1 MKDLQKRIKDF
12 TDANNLGTSPGIR
25 MLDIVTEVGE
35 VAKEIIKSTD
45 YGTKPFQAR
54 EELKPELGDAIF
66 SIAVLANQLNID
78 LDEAVGMVLEKYE
91 RRLQKGSAGSE
102 SDK

>member
-1 MKDLQKRIKDF
+1 MKDLQKRIKEF
-12 TDANNLGTSPGIR
+12 TTTHNLDSSPEIR

-35 VAKEIIKSTD
+35 IAKEIIKSTD
-45 YGTKPFQAR
+45 YGSKPFQAK

-78 LDEAVGMVLEKYE
+78 LDEAVEMVLEKYE